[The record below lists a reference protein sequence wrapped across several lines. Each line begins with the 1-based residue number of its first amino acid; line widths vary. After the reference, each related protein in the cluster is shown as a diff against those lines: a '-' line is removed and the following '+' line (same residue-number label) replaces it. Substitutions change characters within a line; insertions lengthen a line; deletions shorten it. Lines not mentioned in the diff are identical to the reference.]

1 MGNKLL
7 VAFAAPS
14 VAGFCLAASSLLACP
29 NTETLRGWLS
39 DEQCAKGRAESGKFT
54 AANPD
59 CAHKSVGEGKK
70 VVLVD
75 PVGKQVLTLMDQ
87 VEAKK
92 NLGNYVEISGPVD
105 NTKGTFRAD
114 SIKFRDRARPM
125 REVPTKPKAT
135 NP

>member
-1 MGNKLL
+1 VGNKLL

-14 VAGFCLAASSLLACP
+14 VAGFCSASSLLARP
-29 NTETLRGWLS
+29 DTETLRGWLS

-59 CAHKSVGEGKK
+59 CAHKCVGEGKK

-75 PVGKQVLTLMDQ
+75 PVSKRVLTLMDQ

-92 NLGNYVEISGPVD
+92 KSGQLCR
-105 NTKGTFRAD
+105 NFGHGG
-114 SIKFRDRARPM
+114 
-125 REVPTKPKAT
+125 
-135 NP
+135 